1 MREKI
6 KKSDNLHRYENP
18 EDTRD
23 WDLNFLI
30 ATLGEFDSRGIDG
43 RLFWQD
49 WGVDYQDGQINL
61 SSSSDLEVMDMIY
74 KIIGYCELNDI
85 TYVFT
90 GEN

>member
-43 RLFWQD
+43 RL
-49 WGVDYQDGQINL
+49 GRRL
-61 SSSSDLEVMDMIY
+61 SRWANQSFIKFRFRSYGYDLQNYWV
-74 KIIGYCELNDI
+74 L
-85 TYVFT
+85 
-90 GEN
+90 